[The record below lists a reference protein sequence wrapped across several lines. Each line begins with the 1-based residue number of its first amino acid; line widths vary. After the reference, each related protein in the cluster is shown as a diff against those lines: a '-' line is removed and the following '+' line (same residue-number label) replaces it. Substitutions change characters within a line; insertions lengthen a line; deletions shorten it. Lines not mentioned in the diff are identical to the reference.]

1 MKKLL
6 ILVSTLIIASHAVVA
21 FSQGE
26 AAGGKVI
33 IKKDLIL
40 HNRANSDAEIRDKQP
55 IRKHD
60 WSTSLRRGKYN
71 RNGIKTLHSGTDGTG
86 LDKSG
91 KVYKHKMTA
100 SKAKR
105 TEYLKGSSA
114 NGNDLNPSSSTCQQT
129 VGNAEQRLNVHVT
142 RTSGCILRGKT
153 K

>member
-71 RNGIKTLHSGTDGTG
+71 KNGIKTFRGGGYVDTHN
-86 LDKSG
+86 K
-91 KVYKHKMTA
+91 KA
-100 SKAKR
+100 SIVDTTKL
-105 TEYLKGSSA
+105 YKGSGA
-114 NGNDLNPSSSTCQQT
+114 NGKNLNPSSSTCQQT